1 MSLVP
6 VVQAAGV
13 VSHMIFFLPLHTSQP
28 WFMDIITFRKFLSIS
43 RLCEVKQRK
52 LFLGLIS
59 NARCRISCS
68 IDSIASNNIIIKLS
82 HHICKLVEAESE
94 AVVGHVVLQDLLVVL
109 PPYCQSGI
117 LLPWTRVHLVV
128 SLLPSLPLLRMLG
141 NGQAAISQRGDK

>member
-13 VSHMIFFLPLHTSQP
+13 VGHMISFLPLYTTQP
-28 WFMDIITFRKFLSIS
+28 WFMDITTFRKLLSIS
-43 RLCEVKQRK
+43 SLCEVEQRK
-52 LFLGLIS
+52 LFLGLKK
-59 NARCRISCS
+59 CRISCS
-68 IDSIASNNIIIKLS
+68 IDSIAANKA

-109 PPYCQSGI
+109 PPYCQPGI
-117 LLPWTRVHLVV
+117 LLTWTRVHLVV

-141 NGQAAISQRGDK
+141 NGQAAASQRGDK